1 MAKSIIVQNSMDDED
16 DQNFGGES
24 DRDRDRIKYMFD
36 LLRQQSQDIKVL
48 HQDISREISDL
59 SHTLNQKILKIDRII
74 SFSYMSL
81 SKRLPDHSYYHCAV
95 CNDTFHKS
103 ADLIRH
109 KVQDSCWSQYEDL
122 VELKQKLFLCR
133 MCDTLF
139 MDYKQALVHI
149 VTELLIHGFTIPSY
163 NLDLSQCI
171 TIIYIEQLHTRNI
184 PNTLSRMKRLLSGV
198 EDPIFDEI
206 DKLEAQ
212 IDNEELESHSNVL
225 QQQQQVVG
233 LDASGATK
241 SPVLNVSIN
250 EFRSKQK
257 IFHNEQST
265 KESDNNDDVDK
276 DDDNQLSRVQ
286 KARGSLVSALVKNK
300 KQVDI
305 SSSRRNHPEILSSRT
320 QNAIALMKKRQQN
333 NQNNGLQQ
341 QEMTSTQMKQ
351 QQPEEVM
358 DFVSTN
364 NSGIISIK
372 QEILEPEI
380 SINEADDEASNEA
393 NPDIFSA
400 SQGNSPSNTIN
411 MQIPPGKL
419 QCEICF
425 GLFSS
430 KDSLRGH
437 KRNRHGILASE
448 FHEKKF
454 ENYFFRNIFD
464 ITKFF
469 LEIFLGGRRVS
480 EIEPVDN
487 ENKLPCDVCQ
497 KYFLNNDSLRK

>member
-300 KQVDI
+300 NQVDI

-358 DFVSTN
+358 DFVSTD

-400 SQGNSPSNTIN
+400 AQGNSPSNTIN

-448 FHEKKF
+448 FHEKNLKI
-454 ENYFFRNIFD
+454 IFS
-464 ITKFF
+464 
-469 LEIFLGGRRVS
+469 EIFLILR
-480 EIEPVDN
+480 N
-487 ENKLPCDVCQ
+487 FFL
-497 KYFLNNDSLRK
+497 KYF